1 MKAQAVLYFLAGWA
15 IPGLG
20 HILQKKLAR
29 GLAFLVCLG
38 AMTALGLA
46 MGGRIFPFQLENPLT
61 VLAFF
66 ADIGNGLVYVL
77 SRFLPFGLGALKN
90 VTYEFGTAYLAG
102 AGLLNFLVALDAYDI
117 AAGKKK

>member
-1 MKAQAVLYFLAGWA
+1 MKVQAVIYFLAGWA
-15 IPGLG
+15 VPGLG
-20 HILQKKLAR
+20 HLLQKKLIR
-29 GLAFLVCLG
+29 GLIFLVCLG

-66 ADIGNGLVYVL
+66 ADICNGLIYIL
-77 SRFLPFGLGALKN
+77 SRFLPLGLGVLKN

>member
-15 IPGLG
+15 VPGLG
-20 HILQKKLAR
+20 HVLQKKLAR
-29 GLAFLVCLG
+29 GFTFLVCLG
-38 AMTALGLA
+38 AMTGLGLA

-66 ADIGNGLVYVL
+66 ADIGNGLVYAL